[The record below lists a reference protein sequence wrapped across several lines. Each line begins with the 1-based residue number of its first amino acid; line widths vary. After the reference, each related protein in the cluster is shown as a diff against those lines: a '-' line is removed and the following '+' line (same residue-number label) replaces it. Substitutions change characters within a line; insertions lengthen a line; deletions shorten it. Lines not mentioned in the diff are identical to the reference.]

1 MPSMEFTE
9 DAEQQLTSTIIAYGL
24 PRWHCG
30 KNKKVD
36 AAMDYLSLK
45 DFPLIASTLSRLL
58 DTVKVAGYKG
68 KSHLDD
74 LSGTSGVFSTA
85 T

>member
-24 PRWHCG
+24 TRWHCG

-36 AAMDYLSLK
+36 AAIDYLSLK

-58 DTVKVAGYKG
+58 DTKEPPWWPVRYKWCFQV
-68 KSHLDD
+68 SL
-74 LSGTSGVFSTA
+74 STA
-85 T
+85 N